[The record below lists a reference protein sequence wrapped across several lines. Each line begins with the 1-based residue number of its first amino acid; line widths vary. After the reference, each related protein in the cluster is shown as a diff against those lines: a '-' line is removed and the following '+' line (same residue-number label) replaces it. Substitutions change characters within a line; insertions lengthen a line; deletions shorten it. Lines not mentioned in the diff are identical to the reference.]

1 MAKRT
6 FDFFTSALCLLLL
19 WPIFAV
25 IALVI
30 QLESKGGAIFRQT
43 RVGRGQRHFK
53 ILKFR
58 TMYVGAESRGPLVTV
73 GGDKRI
79 TKVGEVLRKYKLDEL
94 PQLWNVLVGDMSLV
108 GPRPEVPKYVELYPA
123 ELARTIFSVR
133 PGVTDLAS
141 LQFVDESRILEESR
155 DPERAYREEILPK
168 KLDISARYAA
178 TANLFGDLK
187 IILATIVAI
196 LGKRR

>member
-1 MAKRT
+1 
-6 FDFFTSALCLLLL
+6 
-19 WPIFAV
+19 
-25 IALVI
+25 
-30 QLESKGGAIFRQT
+30 
-43 RVGRGQRHFK
+43 
-53 ILKFR
+53 
-58 TMYVGAESRGPLVTV
+58 MYVGAESRGPLVTV